1 MFPPDVFLDIG
12 ADVHGGVA
20 TAPRALIDDAHML
33 GLKWREDWRH
43 DRTWGG
49 GKNISTAAAE
59 DIEIQQTIEAGM
71 YLSIVDA
78 AIAL

>member
-33 GLKWREDWRH
+33 GLK
-43 DRTWGG
+43 
-49 GKNISTAAAE
+49 
-59 DIEIQQTIEAGM
+59 
-71 YLSIVDA
+71 
-78 AIAL
+78 